1 MNRTI
6 LKPFTAMTALA
17 LALALGA
24 GGCATVKKK
33 FTRKTTAVETR
44 PSVYTEKEFIK
55 PYTNEYYYTNSYNLW
70 KVWQEELIKSIDGAN
85 SKSSARSADEAVARL
100 KEMQEYLE
108 EPKRG
113 ELGEQIRQIQSA
125 SADVRQGIS
134 AAQMGQV
141 KFVLE
146 KTLRVIKTN
155 FYTDDVKPWLKK
167 DDIAL

>member
-1 MNRTI
+1 M
-6 LKPFTAMTALA
+6 AVS
-17 LALALGA
+17 LALGA

-33 FTRKTTAVETR
+33 FTRKTEAVDTR
-44 PSVYTEKEFIK
+44 PVVYTEKEYVK
-55 PYTNEYYYTNSYNLW
+55 PYTSEYYYTNSYNLW
-70 KVWQEELIKSIDGAN
+70 KVWQEELIKSIAGGN

-100 KEMQEYLE
+100 REMQNYLE
-108 EPKRG
+108 EPKRA
-113 ELGEQIRQIQSA
+113 ELGEQIRQIESA

-141 KFVLE
+141 KFVLD

-167 DDIAL
+167 DEIVL